1 MKRQVWAAFCVL
13 AAAGCGRWA
22 DLDSDAFARG
32 SASQERFTLDNRA
45 CADKAEEVRS
55 YDLRGVGADS
65 VDKHKIFN
73 RAYAAC
79 MRARGYQGGT
89 SALDFWQAY
98 DL

>member
-1 MKRQVWAAFCVL
+1 MKRQILAAFCVL

-32 SASQERFTLDNRA
+32 SASQEQFALDSQA
-45 CADKAEEVRS
+45 CAGKAEAARS
-55 YDLRGVGADS
+55 YELRGVEADN

-73 RAYAAC
+73 GAYGAC
-79 MRARGYQGGT
+79 MRARGYKGGT
-89 SALDFWQAY
+89 STLGFWHAY